1 MNFDNDL
8 VVGKL
13 RRWEKF
19 LAAYRLP
26 EWDAIPDF
34 GLYMEQVVQLLKQ
47 YLDYLPPELRQTEPI
62 TAAAINNYVR
72 TKLLPEPRK
81 KRYYRIHIAY
91 LIMICTLK
99 QSLRL
104 SMLQTL
110 LPGDLA
116 EEDVKKAA
124 QMINE
129 SERPIVYF
137 GGGVRSAAGCQPLR
151 DLLEKTGMP
160 ATYTLMAA
168 GVLSYGE
175 PHNLGLLGMHGCYAA
190 NKAIDEADLVIA
202 VGTRFSD
209 RVALNPDSFAKRA
222 KIIRSTLTPASWART
237 WMWTFPS
244 PAMPPTSSTPCSPRS
259 RKRSTPTGW
268 P

>member
-47 YLDYLPPELRQTEPI
+47 YLDYLPPELKQAEPI

-104 SMLQTL
+104 SMLPTL
-110 LPGDLA
+110 LPGDLP
-116 EEDVKKAA
+116 EEAVKRAYTAFALRHQRCAKYFLEQVRLTAA
-124 QMINE
+124 AMFDREVTTELNVRDTPEMI
-129 SERPIVYF
+129 V
-137 GGGVRSAAGCQPLR
+137 SAAILSGFTNLFAEKLV
-151 DLLEKTGMP
+151 LLEGKT
-160 ATYTLMAA
+160 L
-168 GVLSYGE
+168 
-175 PHNLGLLGMHGCYAA
+175 
-190 NKAIDEADLVIA
+190 ADGGSIEV
-202 VGTRFSD
+202 
-209 RVALNPDSFAKRA
+209 
-222 KIIRSTLTPASWART
+222 
-237 WMWTFPS
+237 
-244 PAMPPTSSTPCSPRS
+244 
-259 RKRSTPTGW
+259 RK
-268 P
+268 

>member
-8 VVGKL
+8 VIGKL

-116 EEDVKKAA
+116 EEDVKKAYVA
-124 QMINE
+124 FALRHQRCAKYFIEQVRLTAAAMFDREVTTELNVRDTPEMI
-129 SERPIVYF
+129 V
-137 GGGVRSAAGCQPLR
+137 SAAILSGFTNLFAEKLM
-151 DLLEKTGMP
+151 LLEGKT
-160 ATYTLMAA
+160 L
-168 GVLSYGE
+168 
-175 PHNLGLLGMHGCYAA
+175 
-190 NKAIDEADLVIA
+190 ADGGSIEV
-202 VGTRFSD
+202 
-209 RVALNPDSFAKRA
+209 
-222 KIIRSTLTPASWART
+222 
-237 WMWTFPS
+237 
-244 PAMPPTSSTPCSPRS
+244 
-259 RKRSTPTGW
+259 RK
-268 P
+268 

>member
-116 EEDVKKAA
+116 EEDVTKAYA
-124 QMINE
+124 AFALRHQRCAKYFIEQVRLTAAAMFDREVTTELNVRDTAEMI
-129 SERPIVYF
+129 V
-137 GGGVRSAAGCQPLR
+137 SAAILSGFTNLFAEKLM
-151 DLLEKTGMP
+151 LLEGKT
-160 ATYTLMAA
+160 L
-168 GVLSYGE
+168 
-175 PHNLGLLGMHGCYAA
+175 
-190 NKAIDEADLVIA
+190 ADGGSIEVQ
-202 VGTRFSD
+202 
-209 RVALNPDSFAKRA
+209 K
-222 KIIRSTLTPASWART
+222 
-237 WMWTFPS
+237 
-244 PAMPPTSSTPCSPRS
+244 
-259 RKRSTPTGW
+259 
-268 P
+268 